1 MFMLEPSIIDQI
13 LAVSFLLSILFFT
26 FFGGCVIAGSTSGG
40 RPLKR
45 ETVAAVALICAL
57 PVIGG
62 VVLTWYIF
70 LSVLIS

>member
-1 MFMLEPSIIDQI
+1 M
-13 LAVSFLLSILFFT
+13 
-26 FFGGCVIAGSTSGG
+26 IAGSTSGG